1 MDKILEVKDLK
12 ISFRTSG
19 GTLKAVRDISFD
31 LERGK
36 TLAIV
41 GESGSGKS
49 VTSKAILGIL
59 AGNSI
64 VEGGEILYDGKDLLK
79 IDEEEM
85 YKLRGDKISMIFQDP
100 LSSLNPIVK
109 IGRQITEAMLLKNKA
124 KRREARTEFNSFLEI
139 LRQNMTSAMGPA
151 SAAEVKR
158 MTGTFDRFCIEANHL
173 ENRYNLSDSKADDLE
188 NALQDFLFLAE
199 KGQKTDVRGTLRE
212 YLHRIQKIDDPFY
225 TARYRDRLSACAD
238 NLQKAL
244 AAYQPEKD
252 KKGKAASLP
261 QKITAALKDLETL
274 LEEMKAQERPNFFRI
289 GYYKMVHPEE
299 NLHHRPIEELN
310 AVALDC
316 LNEGFMDN
324 FLNVEEKGIRYS
336 HEKALEAKK
345 NLLVELEAARV
356 FFEGEFDKASAG
368 KLCKTLSAK
377 VEESIDRLEIVKDS
391 TAYTFHSSLKSA
403 IDKYFYYKGHNPKE
417 EARYARQS
425 KKLEAMTARGR
436 TVDWKVMPKRVY
448 DLEDLRKD
456 IIQVIQRLE
465 EHYRSYIAAPEKD
478 FRQRSIA
485 IVDHLKSKASD
496 VVYRVTKSMAR
507 EKAIKLMDE
516 VGISEPRMRYKQYP
530 FEFSGGMRQR
540 IVIAIALAAD
550 PEILICDEPTTALDV
565 TIQAQILELI
575 NRLKEERNLSVIFIT
590 HDLGVVANMADQIAV
605 MYAGKIVEYGS
616 AEDIFYDPRHPYTWA
631 LLSSMPDLDTNEKL
645 DAIPGTPPNMIYPP
659 EGDAFAPRNKYALKI
674 DFEQQPPL
682 FEVSQGHWA
691 ATWLLHP
698 DAPKVDVPVIITN
711 RIERMKAKLRE
722 NDKEEGGGQSG
733 E

>member
-64 VEGGEILYDGKDLLK
+64 VEGGEIFYDGKDLLK

-124 KRREARTEFNSFLEI
+124 KRREARTEFNSFLET

-225 TARYRDRLSACAD
+225 TARYGDRLSACAD

-261 QKITAALKDLETL
+261 QEITAALKDLETL